1 MWQMI
6 ENDRPFDYVIAT
18 GETHSVEQFL
28 EVAFGY
34 VDLDWHD
41 YVVQDPRFV
50 RPAEVDELV
59 GDATKANNELGWEPE
74 ISFESLVKMMVD
86 ADLRLVRDG
95 ATPM

>member
-1 MWQMI
+1 MPGGI
-6 ENDRPFDYVIAT
+6 GDLPAT
-18 GETHSVEQFL
+18 MFRLWRKFL

-59 GDATKANNELGWEPE
+59 GDATRANEDLGWVPE
-74 ISFESLVKMMVD
+74 VTFEGLVKMMVD
-86 ADLRLVRDG
+86 ADLEMVRDG
-95 ATPM
+95 VTPL